1 MGTIS
6 ALSPCPLIPSALEM
20 TGLPWAPI
28 CSQLLCGILLRM
40 LEAGNLEPRTALVHH
55 SQSKVSGFTQPDT
68 HLTSGCMES
77 LRQSFHICQPRA
89 LELWQDA
96 GFLTL
101 PLSHGPTIP
110 TFLSFSI

>member
-1 MGTIS
+1 
-6 ALSPCPLIPSALEM
+6 
-20 TGLPWAPI
+20 
-28 CSQLLCGILLRM
+28 
-40 LEAGNLEPRTALVHH
+40 
-55 SQSKVSGFTQPDT
+55 
-68 HLTSGCMES
+68 MES